1 MVSTD
6 IQKFCDELRAKISI
20 VDVVGS
26 KIKLVRKGREYQA
39 CCPFHNEK
47 TPSFTV
53 NEAKGFYHCFGC
65 GAHGDIIK
73 FEMEANGLSFMDAI
87 EKLAHK
93 AGLQV
98 PRISHE
104 SHEQIEKRNT
114 AYDIMEL
121 AAKYFEKQLR
131 LTGGTQA
138 RDYLARRGFDENII
152 SKFRL
157 GYAPGNNGLKALLAS
172 KNISEAEMAELGL
185 IAIPEDKNRRSHDFF
200 RDRVM
205 IPIMDKRGRVIA
217 FGGRIMGDGQP
228 KYLNS
233 PETPVFNKR
242 RILYNLNNAREA
254 GYDAKNLIICEG
266 YMDVIA
272 MDKFGIHYAVAP
284 LGTALTEDQIQEAW
298 KVVAEPTCCFD
309 GDSAGVRAAIRS
321 IDRVLPILKAG
332 YSLKYV
338 FLPDKMDPDEFLKAR
353 GRDEF
358 LKAIGDTVPLRD
370 LLWRKNTE
378 GQPAVTPEQKALIE
392 KNIKEE
398 VAKITDEVVR
408 GYYVQDMKEKIYQ
421 ELGQGSWRKKQ
432 FNSGKSDYQGKY
444 RRRDDPV
451 TVPKVSAAGSIKTN
465 LDDLGA
471 QYVIS
476 ALVCYPEL
484 AEEYEERLA
493 ALEIRNPRLKKIM
506 DCLFDI
512 VHEEENGCSSA
523 DLLEKISARGLE
535 KDIKDLLEF
544 KMLKRQN
551 PTVVDMRVNLDRRL
565 LEEQLGQLESEIRE
579 CLRQIEVSDSFPE
592 EVYQRYQ
599 SLKKEREALLDG
611 QEI

>member
-104 SHEQIEKRNT
+104 SHEQVEKRNT

-121 AAKYFEKQLR
+121 AAKFFEKQLR
-131 LTGGTQA
+131 LTGGAQA
-138 RDYLARRGFDENII
+138 RDYLARRGFDESII
-152 SKFRL
+152 AKFRL
-157 GYAPGNNGLKALLAS
+157 GYAPSNNGLKALLAS
-172 KNISEAEMAELGL
+172 KNISETEMAELGL

-242 RILYNLNNAREA
+242 RVLYNLNNAREA
-254 GYDAKNLIICEG
+254 GYDAKSLIICEG

-272 MDKFGIHYAVAP
+272 MDKYGIHYAVAP

-321 IDRVLPILKAG
+321 IDRALPILKAG
-332 YSLKYV
+332 YSLKYA
-338 FLPDKMDPDEFLKAR
+338 FLPDKQDPDEFLKAH
-353 GRDEF
+353 GRDDF
-358 LKAIGDTVPLRD
+358 LKVIGETVPLKD

-421 ELGQGSWRKKQ
+421 ELGQGAWRK
-432 FNSGKSDYQGKY
+432 SRYSAGKNDYQGSF
-444 RRRDDPV
+444 RRREDPV
-451 TVPKVSAAGSIKTN
+451 SIPRVSAVSSIKTN

-493 ALEIRNPRLKKIM
+493 GLEIRNPRLKQIL
-506 DCLFDI
+506 DCLLDV
-512 VHEEENGCSSA
+512 VHEEECGCA
-523 DLLEKISARGLE
+523 CAELLGKLASQGLE
-535 KDIKDLLEF
+535 SDIKELLEF

-551 PTVVDMRVNLDRRL
+551 PTVIDMRANLDRRL
-565 LEEQLGQLESEIRE
+565 IEEQLGQLESEIKE

-592 EVYQRYQ
+592 EVYNRYQ
-599 SLKKEREALLDG
+599 SLKKEREALLAG
-611 QEI
+611 QEV